1 MVSDWA
7 SLNIRQPTGDEQDVM
22 STWWENNLRHLTLK
36 RQRSVAA
43 VLMITARCLC
53 TKSNRRIFEHRSLT
67 PIQVFSLVKAELLQR
82 VTACGRPELD
92 VVPFVSNV

>member
-1 MVSDWA
+1 MAV
-7 SLNIRQPTGDEQDVM
+7 
-22 STWWENNLRHLTLK
+22 
-36 RQRSVAA
+36 
-43 VLMITARCLC
+43 VLMITAWCLWAER
-53 TKSNRRIFEHRSLT
+53 NRRIFDNRSLT